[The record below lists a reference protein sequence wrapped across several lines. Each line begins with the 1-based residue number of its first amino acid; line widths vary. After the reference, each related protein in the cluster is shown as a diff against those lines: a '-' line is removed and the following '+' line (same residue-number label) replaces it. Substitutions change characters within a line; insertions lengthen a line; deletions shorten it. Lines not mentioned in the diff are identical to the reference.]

1 MARLRVAHQFHPVIA
16 YGDAIGNDAFE
27 LQRLFWASDVRS
39 DLFAWEAKPEVRAL
53 VRDWHDLERLASQKD
68 ALLLIHHS
76 MGNDVLSEVAKL
88 PQRKAIVYHNITPG
102 SYFTGLNDHAQRYS
116 DLGREQ
122 LKELAKVAEFGFAD
136 SEFNRQELEAAGLAK
151 TAVVPILYDWEQFDV
166 TPDPVVARRLAD
178 ERTSILVVG
187 QILPQKAVHDVIAA
201 FARYR
206 EGDRGAHLYLVG
218 STAMS
223 GAYLGRL
230 TRQVEEAGLRED
242 VTFTGSVNAEQL
254 VAYYRGA
261 TALLTLSDHEGFCVP
276 LIEAMR
282 SRLPIVANAAGAI
295 PETLGDAGILIEEKS
310 PDRVAAALE
319 RAVHDSATREDLIA
333 RGERRLEDFSRAR
346 VRERLAQA
354 LALGDLELPAERKRK
369 MVVLSSDQRCGIHHY
384 ALAVCGG
391 LRAQGHQVT
400 FVGVR
405 HLDNVDLVNKLKYIR
420 DDVETIL
427 IEHEA
432 GIFSDIPFV
441 RALFDLKRR
450 GFPIVLSMHELE
462 PEKFHHYRRLS
473 HALHYRP
480 RYGGLLEALRLPWVA
495 LRLADWFMRYRAIVS
510 LMGALPERLI
520 VHSRRSARWLEL
532 LTRHEHKRDEFPLVV
547 MPLEDTDL
555 PKDQSEKRALR
566 RRLGLPE
573 DGFVFVSPG
582 FFFARKRYKE
592 VIRALP
598 DSATL
603 VLSGTRS
610 DWEPRYF
617 DEVLEVA
624 REKKNVVINT
634 DYDTMGDFVAASDCV
649 VLFYEDVFQSAV
661 VTQAV
666 WAGLPCIF
674 SDAEGFSPYHGA
686 GLVVRDTGELAD
698 AMREIQKPDVYA
710 RIVRRVRIL
719 RRLLSPER
727 NAERYIAGI
736 GRKA

>member
-1 MARLRVAHQFHPVIA
+1 MRLRTAHQFHPVIA
-16 YGDAIGNDAFE
+16 YGDAVGNDAFE

-53 VRDWHDLERLASQKD
+53 VRNWQDLERLPKD

-76 MGNDVLSEVAKL
+76 MGNDVIGEVAKL

-102 SYFTGLNDHAQRYS
+102 SYFAGLNEHAKRYS
-116 DLGREQ
+116 ELGREQ
-122 LKELAKVAEFGFAD
+122 LRGLAQVAEFGFAD
-136 SEFNRQELEAAGLAK
+136 SEFNRQELEAAGVAK

-166 TPDPVVARRLAD
+166 TPDPVVTRRLAD

-187 QILPQKAVHDVIAA
+187 QILPQKAVHDVIAG

-206 EGDRGAHLYLVG
+206 ERDRAARLYLVG

-223 GAYLGRL
+223 ASYLDRL
-230 TRQVEEAGLRED
+230 MKQVDEAGLADD
-242 VTFTGSVNAEQL
+242 VTFTGSVNVEQL

-282 SRLPIVANAAGAI
+282 SRLPIVAHAAGAI
-295 PETLGDAGILIEEKS
+295 PETLGDAGILLETKTPEL
-310 PDRVAAALE
+310 VADALE
-319 RAVHDSATREDLIA
+319 RAVGDQQERAALIE
-333 RGERRLEDFSRAR
+333 RGERRLADFSRER
-346 VRERLAQA
+346 VRERLKDA
-354 LALGDLELPAERKRK
+354 LALGGYELPDERKRK
-369 MVVLSSDQRCGIHHY
+369 VVVLSSDQRCGIHHY
-384 ALAVCGG
+384 ALAVCDG
-391 LRAQGHQVT
+391 LRARGHHVT

-405 HLDNVDLVNKLKYIR
+405 HLDTEDLNKKLRYIR

-432 GIFSDIPFV
+432 GIFRDVPFI
-441 RALFDLKRR
+441 RALWSLRRR
-450 GFPIVLSMHELE
+450 GFPLVLSMHELE

-473 HALHYRP
+473 AALHYRP
-480 RYGGLLEALRLPWVA
+480 RYGGLLELLRMPWVA
-495 LRLADWFMRYRAIVS
+495 LRMSDWFVRYRTVLA
-510 LMGALPERLI
+510 LMGGLPERLV

-532 LTRHEHKRDEFPLVV
+532 LTRHEDKRDEFPLVI

-555 PKDQSEKRALR
+555 PPDKDAKRALR
-566 RRLGLPE
+566 ERLGLPA
-573 DGFVFVSPG
+573 GAFVFASPG
-582 FFFARKRYKE
+582 FFFARKRYIE

-598 DSATL
+598 DDAVL

-617 DEVLEVA
+617 DEVMEIA
-624 REKKNVVINT
+624 REHGNVVINT

-674 SDAEGFSPYHGA
+674 SPAEGFAPYHAA
-686 GLVVRDTGELAD
+686 GIVVRDTGELAE
-698 AMREIQKPDVYA
+698 AMREIQRPETYA
-710 RIVRRVRIL
+710 RIVRGVRIL
-719 RRLLSPER
+719 RRLLSPAR
-727 NAERYIAGI
+727 NAERYIAGVASK
-736 GRKA
+736 R

>member
-1 MARLRVAHQFHPVIA
+1 MHQFHPVIA

-27 LQRLFWASDVRS
+27 LQRMFWASDVRS
-39 DLFAWEAKPEVRAL
+39 DLFAWEAKPEVKAL
-53 VRDWHDLERLASQKD
+53 VRDWRDLERLPSD

-76 MGNDVLSEVAKL
+76 MGNDVIGEVAKL

-102 SYFTGLNDHAQRYS
+102 SYFAGLNEHAKRYTE
-116 DLGREQ
+116 LGREQ

-136 SEFNRQELEAAGLAK
+136 SEFNRQELEAAGVAK
-151 TAVVPILYDWEQFDV
+151 TAVVPILYDWEAFDV
-166 TPDPVVARRLAD
+166 APDPRVLRTLSD
-178 ERTSILVVG
+178 ERTAILVVG
-187 QILPQKAVHDVIAA
+187 QILPQKAIHDVIAG

-206 EGDRGAHLYLVG
+206 EGDRGAQLYLVG

-223 GAYLGRL
+223 ASYLDRL
-230 TRQVEEAGLRED
+230 NRQVDDAGLGD
-242 VTFTGSVNAEQL
+242 AVHFTGSVSIEQL

-295 PETLGDAGILIEEKS
+295 PETLGDAGILLDDKS

-319 RAVHDSATREDLIA
+319 RAVREPKTREDLVE
-333 RGERRLEDFSRAR
+333 RGERRLQDFSRER
-346 VRERLAQA
+346 VRERLVAA
-354 LALGDLELPAERKRK
+354 LALGGYELPDERKRK
-369 MVVLSSDQRCGIHHY
+369 VVVLSSDQRCGIHHY
-384 ALAVCGG
+384 SLAVCGG
-391 LRAQGHQVT
+391 LRARGHHVT
-400 FVGVR
+400 FMGVR
-405 HLDNVDLVNKLKYIR
+405 HLDTEDLHKKIKYIR

-432 GIFSDIPFV
+432 GIFRDVPFI
-441 RALFDLKRR
+441 RALFDLRRR
-450 GFPIVLSMHELE
+450 GFPLVLSMHELE

-480 RYGGLLEALRLPWVA
+480 RYGGLLELLRMPWVA
-495 LRLADWFMRYRAIVS
+495 LRMSDWFIRYRTVLA
-510 LMGALPERLI
+510 LMGAFPERLI

-532 LTRHEHKRDEFPLVV
+532 LTRHEDKRDEFPLVV

-555 PKDQSEKRALR
+555 PKDASEKRALR
-566 RRLGLPE
+566 KRLGLPE
-573 DGFVFVSPG
+573 DKFVFVSPG

-598 DSATL
+598 DDAVL

-617 DEVLEVA
+617 DEVMDVA
-624 REKKNVVINT
+624 RGRTNVIVNT
-634 DYDTMGDFVAASDCV
+634 DYDTMGDHVAASDCV
-649 VLFYEDVFQSAV
+649 VLYYEDVFQSAV

-674 SDAEGFSPYHGA
+674 SDAEGFAPYHGA
-686 GLVVRDTGELAD
+686 GLVARDTGELAD
-698 AMREIQKPDVYA
+698 AMREIRKPDTHA
-710 RIVRRVRIL
+710 RIVRSVGIL

-736 GRKA
+736 SAKR